1 MNIKVFLHSSETKAL
16 LCISINFELEMH
28 CDERV
33 QRGKM
38 LANALSLIVLT
49 DFKFWKVMVIS
60 MTTSTFPK
68 SGGQFA
74 LLKGNFEP

>member
-1 MNIKVFLHSSETKAL
+1 MMSEFK
-16 LCISINFELEMH
+16 E
-28 CDERV
+28 
-33 QRGKM
+33 GKM

-49 DFKFWKVMVIS
+49 DFKFWKLMVIS